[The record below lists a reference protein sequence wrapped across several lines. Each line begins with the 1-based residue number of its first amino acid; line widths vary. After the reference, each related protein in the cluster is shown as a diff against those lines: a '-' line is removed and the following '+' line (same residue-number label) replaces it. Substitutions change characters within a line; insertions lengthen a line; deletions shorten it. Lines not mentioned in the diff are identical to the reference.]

1 MADQIPSMIDRRTFL
16 RRAGVLAK
24 GLAIAGPLQ
33 AFAMRAAA
41 GQTTTGEG
49 YGPLVNMGDLW
60 LPQGFQYRI
69 ISRQGALMSDG
80 SPTPS
85 LFDGMAAFGTNT
97 GTVLI
102 RNHENRSF
110 PGEVPVVVPA
120 TYRYDPV
127 PSYNG
132 GCTKLV
138 VSSDRRVVRSF
149 AVLGGTLV
157 NCAGGRTP
165 WGSWITCEEVFV
177 QGGQPH
183 GYAFEVSAG
192 ASGPVSP
199 VPIRTAGRFVHEA
212 VAWHNGVLYET
223 EDQTDSAFYRY
234 LPNSQPRRAGDLA
247 ASGGRLEALR
257 IVGVPNANTSTGW
270 PVGVPFPVQWVAID
284 QPDPTADTVRLQ
296 AQQNGAAVFNRQEG
310 IWVGTQRIYFDCTDG
325 GSARLGQIWELDPAA
340 QSLTLIHESADA
352 SQLNHPDNLVVGPTG
367 DLFLCEDTPAPLYIR
382 GLTPDG
388 QIYDFARA
396 ATNSS
401 EFAGA
406 CFGPPGATMYVNQQ
420 GRTHLG
426 LPGVTYAI
434 WGPW

>member
-1 MADQIPSMIDRRTFL
+1 MADQIPSMINRRTFL

-33 AFAMRAAA
+33 AFGMRAALGQSLA
-41 GQTTTGEG
+41 GQG
-49 YGPLVNMGDLW
+49 YGPLVDMGDLW
-60 LPQGFQYRI
+60 LPQGFAYRI
-69 ISRQGALMSDG
+69 ISRQGERMSDG
-80 SPTPS
+80 KPTPG
-85 LFDGMAAFGTNT
+85 LFDGMAVFGTST
-97 GTVLI
+97 GTALI
-102 RNHENRSF
+102 RNHENRRL

-120 TYRYDPV
+120 ASRYDPD
-127 PSYNG
+127 PSFNG

-149 AVLGGTLV
+149 AVMGGTSI
-157 NCAGGRTP
+157 NCAGGSTP
-165 WGSWITCEEVFV
+165 WGSWITCEEVFD
-177 QGGQPH
+177 QGAKPH
-183 GYAFEVSAG
+183 GYIFEVSSG
-192 ASGPVSP
+192 ASKPVAAVP
-199 VPIRTAGRFVHEA
+199 VRTAGRFVHEA
-212 VAWHNGVLYET
+212 VAWHKGILYET
-223 EDQTDSAFYRY
+223 EDQRDSAFYRY
-234 LPNSQPRRAGDLA
+234 LPNRQPLRVGDLA
-247 ASGGRLEALR
+247 GSGGRLEALR

-270 PVGVPFPVQWVAID
+270 PVGVPFLVDWVAID
-284 QPDPTADTVRLQ
+284 EPEPAANTVRLQ
-296 AQQNGAAVFNRQEG
+296 AQQKGAAVFNRQEG
-310 IWVGTQRIYFDCTDG
+310 IWVGNHRIYFDCTDG
-325 GSARLGQIWELDPAA
+325 GAAGLGQIWELDPAA
-340 QSLTLIHESADA
+340 QSLRLIYESANA

-406 CFGPPGATMYVNQQ
+406 CFGAPGATMYVNQQ